1 MKVIIIEDER
11 DLAELLAF
19 NLEKDGWQTSVAL
32 DGESGLQL
40 VSKEIPD
47 LVILDLMLPVMNGIE
62 VCRHLRELPHTA
74 AIPIIMVTA
83 KADEIDRVVGLEVG
97 ADDYLVKPVST
108 RELLLRIKA
117 LLRRSRPHLQE
128 EQVLSL
134 GTLTIDSSR
143 LKVTVRDQEVN
154 LTSTEFKLLLA
165 LAKRRGKLLSR
176 DQLLTEVWAY
186 NNTSDTRTLDT
197 HINRLR
203 NKIGAAGE
211 MIHTIRGFGYKL
223 ELP

>member
-1 MKVIIIEDER
+1 MKVIIIEDEL
-11 DLAELLAF
+11 DMAELLAF

-62 VCRHLRELPHTA
+62 VCRHLREQPHTA

-117 LLRRSRPHLQE
+117 ILRRSRPHLQE

-134 GTLTIDSSR
+134 GILTIDSAR

-154 LTSTEFKLLLA
+154 LTSIEFKLLLA
-165 LAKRRGKLLSR
+165 LAKRRGMLLSR